1 MNKKLLYYLI
11 GFLSVLLAS
20 TAAFFSIAGLSKL
33 FAGAST
39 PVIIMASSLEISKL
53 IIASFLYRYWK
64 TVSIALKSYL
74 LIATVIIMTI
84 TSIGIYG
91 FLSSAYQNTKNSYDL
106 SSTFTD
112 SLNSKKLYYET
123 YVSTYQ
129 KQIGQQ
135 NERLNQLNS
144 IRNSQ
149 ENRLNNQTGSSYQN
163 TKSSRLTD
171 NQIEIVSKDID
182 RLNKIVLQY
191 TDSINKLTVAAT
203 QSKLKNNL
211 TSDLG
216 PLQFISGILNVP
228 MDSVVNIL
236 IILFIVVFDPLAI
249 CLVLAYNF
257 MKSDFESS
265 DSEKNEKLSN
275 LSEKDTEEKIKDDSE
290 KNFQIEEIE
299 IEEDK
304 NLITDDDL
312 EDTQNFEKISEEI
325 ESKEGDKIPQKI
337 IEEHKSEDEII
348 DEFPTSLAEEELSV
362 ILDEPVFKNHSDSVS
377 GYYGDVPLDGNGVFT
392 QEGEILPVNA
402 NKKKEAIDESSKVS
416 INPTRL

>member
-1 MNKKLLYYLI
+1 
-11 GFLSVLLAS
+11 
-20 TAAFFSIAGLSKL
+20 
-33 FAGAST
+33 
-39 PVIIMASSLEISKL
+39 
-53 IIASFLYRYWK
+53 
-64 TVSIALKSYL
+64 
-74 LIATVIIMTI
+74 
-84 TSIGIYG
+84 
-91 FLSSAYQNTKNSYDL
+91 
-106 SSTFTD
+106 
-112 SLNSKKLYYET
+112 
-123 YVSTYQ
+123 
-129 KQIGQQ
+129 
-135 NERLNQLNS
+135 
-144 IRNSQ
+144 
-149 ENRLNNQTGSSYQN
+149 
-163 TKSSRLTD
+163 
-171 NQIEIVSKDID
+171 
-182 RLNKIVLQY
+182 
-191 TDSINKLTVAAT
+191 
-203 QSKLKNNL
+203 
-211 TSDLG
+211 
-216 PLQFISGILNVP
+216 
-228 MDSVVNIL
+228 
-236 IILFIVVFDPLAI
+236 
-249 CLVLAYNF
+249 

-377 GYYGDVPLDGNGVFT
+377 GYYGDVPLNGNGVFT